1 MEHLGRSERESRAEI
16 PNRGLNEDTNRER
29 EEHIAFSGHR
39 AYIGHAMSMK
49 LDGKML
55 ITGASGFV
63 GSHLRDR
70 LLGMDADVLA
80 IRRPGSPPAKKGR
93 SVEAR
98 YEDLAALSRIMRD
111 EKPDYVFHV
120 AGATKG
126 RTYRDFSDGNV
137 LPTQQL
143 LRALEEAEHQPKR
156 FVHISS
162 LAAWGPSAVGRPVCE
177 DDPAR
182 PVEFYGRAKLEAERV
197 IEAHPDIPS
206 AIIRPAGVFGPRD
219 VDYLNLFESA
229 QRGLDVYFGNER
241 RYQSVVYIDDLIDS
255 ILAAAGIERAIG
267 RAYFIANP
275 EAVTWGEF
283 QGLIVKN
290 TPRRVFKL
298 RLPEQIV
305 DVAGVL
311 GELATRVDGKPR
323 LFNRQKAAM
332 AAQEAWICSVDRARE
347 ELGFE
352 TRVPLEDAVALTAEW
367 YRRERWI

>member
-1 MEHLGRSERESRAEI
+1 
-16 PNRGLNEDTNRER
+16 
-29 EEHIAFSGHR
+29 
-39 AYIGHAMSMK
+39 MSIK

-63 GSHLRDR
+63 GSHLRER
-70 LLGMDADVLA
+70 LLSMGNDVLA
-80 IRRPGSPPAKKGR
+80 IRRPGSPPAKQGR

-98 YEDLAALSRIMRD
+98 YEDLATLTRIMR
-111 EKPDYVFHV
+111 EERPDYIFHV

-126 RTYRDFSDGNV
+126 RIYRDFSDGNV

-156 FVHISS
+156 FIHISS
-162 LAAWGPSAVGRPVCE
+162 LTAWGPALNGRPICE

-182 PVEFYGRAKLEAERV
+182 PIEFYGRAKLEAERV
-197 IEAHPDIPS
+197 VESYRDIPS

-219 VDYLNLFESA
+219 VDYFKLFESA
-229 QRGLDVYFGNER
+229 HRGIDLYFGNAR

-255 ILAAAGIERAIG
+255 ILAVAGIERAIG

-275 EAVTWGEF
+275 APVTWGEF
-283 QGLIVKN
+283 QSLIVKN
-290 TPRRVFKL
+290 TPRRVLKL
-298 RLPEQIV
+298 NLPEQIV

-323 LFNRQKAAM
+323 LFNRQKALM
-332 AAQEAWICSVDRARE
+332 AAQEAWICSVDRAKT

-352 TRVPLEDAVALTAEW
+352 PRVPLEEAVALTAEW